1 MKKDNSILA
10 VFLLSLF
17 LFSSLAVSAGPVGKE
32 ANPAKEPLALQ
43 SLFPVEFKN
52 ILRDKDGVV
61 ARAEDE
67 KGQLWAFLPSF
78 ENPTSLTGFSIQPG
92 RTVKKMYISWAQ
104 ILGNIEAVLCMQE
117 NGEEKCY
124 GVSEEELNKAMQKT
138 YFSKKGLMPP
148 ALIRNFAKEQKA
160 LSKAQKQEQAYM
172 RCLGEEPVEKCD
184 EQYSSFSVEDKDY
197 IKYRVWCSPWI
208 LMEDVSRCE
217 SHLSVVLKKYP
228 DNVYY
233 PSMAKC
239 VKGIKKGTEKEY
251 CMPQW
256 FY

>member
-1 MKKDNSILA
+1 MKKYKYLVVA
-10 VFLLSLF
+10 MLLSLF
-17 LFSSLAVSAGPVGKE
+17 LFPFLAVSADEINKE
-32 ANPAKEPLALQ
+32 TAPAKEALEA
-43 SLFPVEFKN
+43 LPVEFKH

-67 KGQLWAFLPSF
+67 RGFLWAFLPSA
-78 ENPTSLTGFSIQPG
+78 ETPTSLTGFSIQQEG
-92 RTVKKMYISWAQ
+92 RSVKKMDISWVQ
-104 ILGNIEAVLCMQE
+104 LLGNIEAVLCMQE

-124 GVSEEELNKAMQKT
+124 GLSEKESNKEMQKA
-138 YFSKKGLMPP
+138 YFSKKGLLPP
-148 ALIRNFAKEQKA
+148 AFIRKFSKEQKA
-160 LSKAQKQEQAYM
+160 LMKEQKQEQAYM
-172 RCLGEEPVEKCD
+172 QCLEAEPVEKCD
-184 EQYSSFSVEDKDY
+184 AKFSSFSGEDKDY
-197 IKYRVWCSPWI
+197 IKYRLWCSPWA
-208 LMEDVSRCE
+208 LMEGVARCE

-239 VKGIKKGTEKEY
+239 VENIKKGTEKEY